1 VSLERTAA
9 RIHPSVFIAA
19 GAVVLGDV
27 TLGPRASVW
36 FNTVVRGDSAPV
48 VIGEDT
54 NLQDNTVVHED
65 EGLPALVGARVTVG
79 HRSIIHGCVIEDDCL
94 IGMGSVILS
103 GARIGRG
110 SLIGAAS
117 LVREGQ
123 EIAPGSLVVGS
134 PARVLGPVN
143 DGHRASIRNG
153 WSHYAELARFYMI
166 GGEARAADPRG
177 AVTRDRGPMSNRE
190 WTELIRILAEGPE
203 WVARLASDL
212 DPARGAFPARAL
224 AAADHERLPFLE
236 ALVRGE
242 QPMVDEHPAGEPQS
256 GDWAKAWRQVRMR
269 LCLRLETLAPEDWIR
284 LAAHPTRGALTLAE
298 VVREWVERELDLR
311 RKIARAVV
319 AR

>member
-1 VSLERTAA
+1 MSLERTAS
-9 RIHPSVFIAA
+9 RIDPSVFIAA

-27 TLGPRASVW
+27 TLGRRASVW

-166 GGEARAADPRG
+166 GGEARGADPRG

-203 WVARLASDL
+203 WVARLAPDL
-212 DPARGAFPARAL
+212 DPEHRASPVSAQ
-224 AAADHERLPFLE
+224 AAADQQRLPFLE
-236 ALVRGE
+236 SLLGGE
-242 QPMVDEHPAGEPQS
+242 QPVVAEDSPHPPASADG
-256 GDWAKAWRQVRMR
+256 AKAWRQVRMR
-269 LCLRLETLAPEDWIR
+269 LCLRLETLGPSDWIR

-298 VVREWVERELDLR
+298 VVREWVEHELDLR
-311 RKIARAVV
+311 RRIARAVDE
-319 AR
+319 R